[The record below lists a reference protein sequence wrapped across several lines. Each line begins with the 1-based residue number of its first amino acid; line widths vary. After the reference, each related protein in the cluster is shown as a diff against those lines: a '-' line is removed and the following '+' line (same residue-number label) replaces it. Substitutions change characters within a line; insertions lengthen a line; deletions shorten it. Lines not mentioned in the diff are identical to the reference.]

1 MMRLNG
7 FRESV
12 ISLFRWWFTPIST
25 DRDKA
30 FRERVIRNSV
40 VILFLLTTMSFT
52 LSAFIL
58 NEKWGLI
65 SVPTLHIVSLLI
77 LLICIVA
84 IVREQITLAAWLL
97 VLLVLLGVTGLIIL
111 ARIEGTATR
120 VFSGV
125 GIFMFPTLVTCLI
138 LPRSFIFPM
147 SFVSLI
153 CFGFSLFAVPVNNEI
168 IALRPLEFIS
178 NVLPLLAIEALI
190 LWRLRVEFDARF
202 EDLTQSLQYADSA
215 RKRAEEADRTKSQFL
230 ANMSHELRTPLNAI
244 IGYDEAMLAGM
255 AGEFTPQQRQLLGH
269 IQHNSRRLLN
279 LINDILDLSKIEAGS
294 MEVYV
299 SPMSPKTIIG
309 NTVDSLRSLA
319 TEKNISLDVTFSE
332 DFPEVIMGDTRKIEQ
347 VLVNLLSN
355 AIKFTE
361 DGGIN
366 VQGKSI
372 DDSHWQFCV
381 IDTGIGMSEEA
392 IQGIFDPFTQ
402 VDGSTTRKYKGT
414 GLGLSITK
422 QLVEMMDGKV
432 EVESTPNV
440 GTTFT
445 VLMPKVKLPQT
456 GKLNEISSTV

>member
-1 MMRLNG
+1 MPLQMR
-7 FRESV
+7 
-12 ISLFRWWFTPIST
+12 ILFEIFSQWITPISD
-25 DRDKA
+25 DRDLA
-30 FRERVIRNSV
+30 FRERNIRIGILSIVTLGIVSFVFTIAVTRERWGVIS
-40 VILFLLTTMSFT
+40 T
-52 LSAFIL
+52 
-58 NEKWGLI
+58 
-65 SVPTLHIVSLLI
+65 PTLHIVCLTGFVLSGIAIKQERII
-77 LLICIVA
+77 LSG
-84 IVREQITLAAWLL
+84 WLL
-97 VLLVLLGVTGLIIL
+97 VIFVLFGASMLVIISLQDIIL
-111 ARIEGTATR
+111 PRIIL
-120 VFSGV
+120 S
-125 GIFMFPTLVTCLI
+125 ISSFMFPSLLASLIFPRSYI
-138 LPRSFIFPM
+138 LPISVISAIMLSFLLIVFPSPAKDM
-147 SFVSLI
+147 GIVGFDVVANGSLLML
-153 CFGFSLFAVPVNNEI
+153 S
-168 IALRPLEFIS
+168 
-178 NVLPLLAIEALI
+178 EAAI
-190 LWRLRVEFDARF
+190 LWRLRVEFDARL
-202 EDLTQSLQYADSA
+202 DALLQSVLDADSA

-309 NTVDSLRSLA
+309 NTVDSLQSLA

-381 IDTGIGMSEEA
+381 TDTGIGMSEEA